1 MLAIVGISK
10 YIAEGKIALG
20 SKMSREQN
28 CDRGKITLVKYHHS
42 IKGGTDM
49 ALNGVTKR
57 NGMHIIIQHY
67 LQTRIRLGMGDMYYT
82 HGAVPI
88 HLPRPF
94 DDIDDTE
101 DKQTFNQ
108 WCEVIDKYYKALAV
122 NNSHQPLQTAE
133 IRKQLFTLRF
143 IYLINDSKVA
153 EIMGLNG
160 GTYSRHKKP
169 VVDTFLEVVG
179 VSDETVAR
187 LATYIS

>member
-1 MLAIVGISK
+1 
-10 YIAEGKIALG
+10 
-20 SKMSREQN
+20 
-28 CDRGKITLVKYHHS
+28 
-42 IKGGTDM
+42 M
-49 ALNGVTKR
+49 ALKGHTKR
-57 NGMHIIIQHY
+57 NGMHIIVQHY
-67 LQTRIRLGMGDMYYT
+67 LQTRRRLGMYDPYYT
-82 HGAVPI
+82 QGIEPI
-88 HLPRPF
+88 HLPQSF
-94 DDIDDTE
+94 DNLDDTE

-133 IRKQLFTLRF
+133 IRKRLFTLRF
-143 IYLINDSKVA
+143 IYLINDNKVA

>member
-143 IYLINDSKVA
+143 IYLINDNKVA
-153 EIMGLNG
+153 EILELNSG
-160 GTYSRHKKP
+160 AYSRHKKP